1 MNLVPAAVS
10 TKLGRNAL
18 RLQSASPQILFGVG
32 IVGVV
37 GGTVLACRA
46 TLKMNDVLDEAAEKM
61 DKVKNFEPSAVITPG
76 EVSSTNLPVYT
87 EKDRQHD
94 LTLVRFQTG
103 AAIVRLYLPAI
114 IVSGIGIAALT
125 SSHRILTGRNTA
137 LMAAYTTLDE
147 AFTRYRGRVI
157 EKYGE
162 DADRDFRFNTERV
175 ELTDPDTKKKKT
187 VTRIAPGDVSGYARF
202 FDEYSPSWSKDPE
215 LNMFFLKYQQNY
227 VNDMLKAR
235 GHVFLN
241 EVYDRLGMERSQA
254 GAVVGW
260 VLSDDGSTDNYISFG
275 VFEGQTENSRDFVNG
290 RNGAVLCDF
299 NVDGIIYNKIEKV
312 GEELSWQLGH

>member
-1 MNLVPAAVS
+1 MNLVPAVIS

-18 RLQSASPQILFGVG
+18 RLQSASPTILFGVG
-32 IVGVV
+32 IAGVV

-46 TLKMNDVLDEAAEKM
+46 TLKMDAVLDEATTKM
-61 DKVKNFEPSAVITPG
+61 DKVRNFQAEPRSEYPAT
-76 EVSSTNLPVYT
+76 YT
-87 EKDRQHD
+87 EKDRDHD

-103 AAIVRLYLPAI
+103 VKIVKLYAPAV

-125 SSHRILTGRNTA
+125 SSHRILTSRNAA

-157 EKYGE
+157 DRYGE
-162 DADRDFRFNTERV
+162 KIDQELRFDTEKV
-175 ELTDPDTKKKKT
+175 EIIDPETKKKKN
-187 VTRIAPGDVSGYARF
+187 VTRALTGDVSGYARF

-215 LNMFFLKYQQNY
+215 VNLFFLKCQQNY
-227 VNDMLKAR
+227 VNDLLKAR

-241 EVYDRLGMERSQA
+241 EVYDRLGMQRSQA
-254 GAVVGW
+254 GSVVGW
-260 VLSDDGSTDNYISFG
+260 ILSDDGSTDNHISFG
-275 VFEGQTENSRDFVNG
+275 VFEGQTDSARDFVNG

-299 NVDGIIYNKIEKV
+299 NVDGIIFDKIEKV

>member
-18 RLQSASPQILFGVG
+18 LLQKASPNILFGVG

-46 TLKMNDVLDEAAEKM
+46 TLKMDAVLDDAAKKM
-61 DKVKNFEPSAVITPG
+61 DKVKAFNAPEY
-76 EVSSTNLPVYT
+76 N
-87 EKDRQHD
+87 EKDREHD

-103 AAIVRLYLPAI
+103 TSIVKLYLPAI
-114 IVSGIGIAALT
+114 IMSGVGIAALT

-137 LMAAYTTLDE
+137 LAAAYTTLDE

-157 EKYGE
+157 DKYGE
-162 DADRDFRFNTERV
+162 DADRDFRFDTEKA
-175 ELTDPDTKKKKT
+175 ELVDPETKKKKQ
-187 VTRIAPGDVSGYARF
+187 VTRIAPGEVSGYARF
-202 FDEYSPSWSKDPE
+202 FDQFSPSWSKDPE
-215 LNMFFLKYQQNY
+215 VNLFFLKCQQNY
-227 VNDMLKAR
+227 CNDLLKAR

-260 VLSDDGSTDNYISFG
+260 VLSNDNSTDNYISFG

-299 NVDGIIYNKIEKV
+299 NVDGLIFDKIEKV